1 MDLEFDKEMDAL
13 LRRAAGRGVLVGDDP
28 KKHMDADAIAAFA
41 ENALPEKS
49 RMIYTQHLAV
59 CNPCRTTLAGLITLN
74 AESEPAMAAA
84 AAPATAASVPWYR
97 ALFASRNLAYT
108 MGALVLVFGGLLGFI
123 VLRNSYLGENTTLSK
138 VEDVQTAQNAPARAE
153 GANSLTSTTN
163 ANSNSTGIEPGEIPR
178 SVGVADEQLPAEP
191 NAIAA
196 PPPGFSAASNTAG
209 APDKD
214 QSPVGLDKEKAAA
227 GQPAEP
233 VDAPKRE
240 EEERAKNEVKLAA
253 TEQEMRKQDAA
264 GNVFRNQQNQ
274 MTPGAGN
281 KTTGPSRADVQ
292 RDNRAYDARQLD
304 DRALMKAKKSES
316 PAVAAESTD
325 SVTATVK
332 RAGGKTFELKQG
344 VWYDTA
350 FQGQKTKNVRR
361 SSDDYRKL
369 DGGLRRIA
377 DTIGGTVVVI
387 WNGKAFRVQ

>member
-59 CNPCRTTLAGLITLN
+59 CKPCRTTLAGLITLN

>member
-1 MDLEFDKEMDAL
+1 
-13 LRRAAGRGVLVGDDP
+13 
-28 KKHMDADAIAAFA
+28 
-41 ENALPEKS
+41 
-49 RMIYTQHLAV
+49 MIYTQHLAV

-369 DGGLRRIA
+369 DGGLRSIA

>member
-59 CNPCRTTLAGLITLN
+59 CKPCRTTLAGLITLN

-369 DGGLRRIA
+369 DGGLRSIA

>member
-369 DGGLRRIA
+369 DGGLRSIA